1 MRGVVAIAS
10 AMLVQALVVSGQR
23 GGGGGGRGCGRP
35 DAQIDPCAGVAA
47 GTVCSFLNANAATV
61 CGVCGSTNRCVDLC
75 VPDGSSNCMT
85 EATDAPATDAPATAE
100 PTAEP
105 TGAPD
110 TDAPPTAVPTAE
122 PTSAPAT
129 DPPATAVP
137 TAEPTGVPA
146 TDAPA
151 TDPPATDAPDTD
163 APATAEPTAEPTGAP
178 DTDAPPTAVPTAEPT
193 SAPVT
198 GTPVNEADI
207 TCPSAPVTGN
217 AIDEPCM
224 DTHIVPS
231 LIAPVFAHPT
241 TLTSTAGRL
250 EVTLTVEQHQLD
262 AGAFKKNVR
271 AFCYEGV
278 CSVPGPTLR
287 VFPGD
292 TVVVTLVNNLLDVEP
307 EQTTSDGEG
316 LNSFREANI
325 TNMHTHGLHVDP
337 SEDNVIIGVAPGGGS
352 KTYTYV
358 IPANHLPGTHW
369 YHSHHHGS
377 SSLQVQGGMVGMIVV
392 DVPDFEE
399 SPPTEVDTFATES
412 ARTQWAG
419 MPVSRMSI
427 THHALCSC
435 NPTGAG
441 FSLRSYSTLREV
453 TGDNIPLGAEL
464 VENSDGSQTQQVL
477 LVNGQRQP
485 VREMRVGVWNRFELL
500 NAVGDVYLE
509 IELRTAVALGGGGA
523 TACEMMLLSLDGVFP
538 HSGARS
544 ISHVLMVPAS
554 RAGIAVRCSS
564 AGEFYLQSN
573 PTERAS
579 AYDVGFLQ
587 NLVTLSVSAAGGDD
601 GTTDAPVLAEA
612 DVHRPN
618 YLQNLLDATP
628 VSEWQVATRQGG
640 VVGGGNW
647 LGVGENCATLND
659 CPQLAFAFPE
669 SDDES
674 RKLENFRY
682 RHVGRLCDVEDVV
695 INGGGATPHPLH
707 FHVNHFQVVSYAGN
721 AATLA
726 QWGEVGDWRDTIPA
740 IGGGQLRFRHAL
752 DEHGGNVMVHCH
764 FLWHEDQGMMDRYY
778 IAANNA
784 DGTGSVDPC
793 TANAAGFCDDSV
805 PSSAFDNAYPQIPGS
820 CSVYRSAAGDA
831 VPQPPTE

>member
-1 MRGVVAIAS
+1 MKASVV
-10 AMLVQALVVSGQR
+10 VCALLLHVAVVGAQR
-23 GGGGGGRGCGRP
+23 PCDRP
-35 DAQIDPCAGVAA
+35 DTQTEPCVGVADGA
-47 GTVCSFLNANAATV
+47 VCSFVSANSGQTV
-61 CGVCGSTNRCVDLC
+61 CGVCGGTNRCPDLC
-75 VPDGSSNCMT
+75 VGDGSTGCGDVETTSAPET
-85 EATDAPATDAPATAE
+85 EVPETAVPETDVPQTDVPETDVPETDVPETAVPEGESAGTPVEEADLTCTDAPL
-100 PTAEP
+100 
-105 TGAPD
+105 
-110 TDAPPTAVPTAE
+110 
-122 PTSAPAT
+122 
-129 DPPATAVP
+129 
-137 TAEPTGVPA
+137 
-146 TDAPA
+146 
-151 TDPPATDAPDTD
+151 
-163 APATAEPTAEPTGAP
+163 
-178 DTDAPPTAVPTAEPT
+178 
-193 SAPVT
+193 
-198 GTPVNEADI
+198 N
-207 TCPSAPVTGN
+207 GN
-217 AIDEPCM
+217 SLLEPCM

-231 LIAPVFAHPT
+231 LIAPTFAHQT

-271 AFCYEGV
+271 AYCYEGA

-292 TVVVTLVNNLLDVEP
+292 TVVLTLVNNLLDVEP
-307 EQTTSDGEG
+307 EQETSDGEG
-316 LNSFREANI
+316 LNAMRQANI

-337 SEDNVIIGVAPGGGS
+337 SADNVIIGVAPGGGS
-352 KTYTYV
+352 KTYTYE

-399 SPPTEVDTFATES
+399 SPPTEVETFATES

-441 FSLRSYSTLREV
+441 FSLHSYSTLREV

-464 VENSDGSQTQQVL
+464 VENSDGTQTQQVL

-544 ISHVLMVPAS
+544 ISHVLMMPAT
-554 RAGIAVRCSS
+554 RAGIAVRCST

-579 AYDVGFLQ
+579 AYDVAFLQ
-587 NLVTLSVSAAGGDD
+587 NLVTLVVSADGGDD

-612 DVHRPN
+612 DVNRPN
-618 YLQNLLDATP
+618 YLQNMLDTTP
-628 VSEWQVATRQGG
+628 VSEWHMATRLAGATVEGG
-640 VVGGGNW
+640 SNW
-647 LGVGENCATLND
+647 LGVGADCATSTDD
-659 CPQLAFAFPE
+659 CPFLAFGYPE
-669 SDDES
+669 SDDSS
-674 RKLENFRY
+674 RHLENYHY

-695 INGGGATPHPLH
+695 ISGGGASPHPMH
-707 FHVNHFQVVSYAGN
+707 FHVNHFQVASYSGN
-721 AATLA
+721 PATLA
-726 QWGEVGDWRDTIPA
+726 DWGEVGDWRDTIPTL
-740 IGGGQLRFRHAL
+740 GGQLRVRHAL

-764 FLWHEDQGMMDRYY
+764 FLWHEDTGMMDRYY

-793 TANAAGFCDDSV
+793 TADGANYCDNSV
-805 PSSAFDNAYPQIPGS
+805 PSSAFDDAYPQVHGS
-820 CSVYRSAAGDA
+820 CVSYRSAAGDV